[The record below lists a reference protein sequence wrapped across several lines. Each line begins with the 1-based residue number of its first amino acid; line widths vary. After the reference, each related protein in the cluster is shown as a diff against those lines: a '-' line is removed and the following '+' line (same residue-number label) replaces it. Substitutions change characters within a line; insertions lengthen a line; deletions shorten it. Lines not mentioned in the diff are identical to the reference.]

1 MGMRHGPW
9 KHRGTTAVCGPARPG
24 GDAPLSCL
32 HSTRTGRRHDSRA
45 SRLSLWGARARPR
58 HVTRSD
64 SSSTTSMSGKLES
77 VWGIATPRSERRV
90 LILICNY
97 RLYIDTVI
105 TSVKKQLSVLGTRIK
120 FQRIT
125 HGRFGTLPAGLQ
137 VSLRTL
143 GAENLLAVL
152 SLRNT
157 YFILTLHTSQMRN
170 NLDDSNYSTLFTL
183 NHFWLPG

>member
-1 MGMRHGPW
+1 M
-9 KHRGTTAVCGPARPG
+9 T
-24 GDAPLSCL
+24 
-32 HSTRTGRRHDSRA
+32 
-45 SRLSLWGARARPR
+45 
-58 HVTRSD
+58 
-64 SSSTTSMSGKLES
+64 
-77 VWGIATPRSERRV
+77 TPRSERRV

-105 TSVKKQLSVLGTRIK
+105 TSVKKQLSVLGTRDQISK
-120 FQRIT
+120 NYTRE
-125 HGRFGTLPAGLQ
+125 FGTLPAGLQ